1 MTMANDMTRPLDGIS
16 VLIIE
21 DEFIIGMMLLS
32 EIERAG
38 ATSIGPVTSVADALK
53 KIESEVADV
62 AIVDSKLADGSAAHL
77 ADALEHRG
85 MRYVVVSGY
94 EEANLPKGLKGAPF
108 VPKPISLPLLIE
120 TIQRITRQ
128 PDVPRSTGPLS
139 PLAKRRG
146 EANGAER
153 GAALGADY
161 AAHHA
166 GSEDDGRPG

>member
-38 ATSIGPVTSVADALK
+38 AISVGPVTSVADALE
-53 KIESEVADV
+53 KIKSGIADI
-62 AIVDSKLADGSAAHL
+62 AIVDSKLADGSAADL

-108 VPKPISLPLLIE
+108 VPKPISVPLLIE
-120 TIQRITRQ
+120 TIHRVTRR
-128 PDVPRSTGPLS
+128 PAMPMSTGPL
-139 PLAKRRG
+139 PPPARLYG
-146 EANGAER
+146 DANGAER
-153 GAALGADY
+153 GLALEVDSAVCQV
-161 AAHHA
+161 
-166 GSEDDGRPG
+166 GSEDGRRA